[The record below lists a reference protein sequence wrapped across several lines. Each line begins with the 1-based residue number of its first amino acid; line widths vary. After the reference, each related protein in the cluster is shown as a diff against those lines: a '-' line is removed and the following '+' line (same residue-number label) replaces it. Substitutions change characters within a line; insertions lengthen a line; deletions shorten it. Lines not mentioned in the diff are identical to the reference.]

1 MISFIISLV
10 VLVLG
15 YLLYGKFVAHVFG
28 KKPFIITLVPAVFM
42 TVVCSTFLLV
52 SPQALGL
59 GKIGYSGSI
68 VALVVA
74 LVLFFVWRRKYQK
87 GIGQ

>member
-42 TVVCSTFLLV
+42 TVVCFYLLAGFA
-52 SPQALGL
+52 S
-59 GKIGYSGSI
+59 
-68 VALVVA
+68 
-74 LVLFFVWRRKYQK
+74 
-87 GIGQ
+87 GIGTWQNWRFGQYRRLGGSVGIVLCLAS